1 LTQGIKPT
9 DSQAQLK
16 ELLLHE
22 ERKSERYAN
31 YVRILFTFLFFAVAF
46 SIHDELPAH
55 SLHAIVIA
63 SLVNFVYGVIVY
75 FILRGEDPPNW
86 IKYPSISIDILLL
99 SIVIYSFGTFRSFK
113 TEAFLLYYLWI
124 GLSTL
129 RFSPRLTLAAGLL
142 SIGAYLSI
150 VAIAIHV
157 GSIEFGTITDGF
169 TSPRVSRLNIALK
182 LVFLSAFV
190 ALAVYIARVFRS
202 IAASAISKQ
211 LLQVRHDRLSETLDK
226 LRATQKQ
233 LASKNRE
240 LATLS
245 EIDALTQLYNRRKI
259 DQIMAEVLA
268 ETQLPARPVA
278 LILLDIDHFKSHNDR
293 YGHQAGDRIIQTVAE
308 VLRISARG
316 NDSIGRWGGEEFLI
330 VCRETDIESAAIIA
344 ERLRHSI
351 EQAPLEVETR
361 VTCSFGITSY
371 RAGDNAD
378 SLLKRADEALYRSKQ
393 AGRNRITSTT

>member
-1 LTQGIKPT
+1 MTQGINPAN
-9 DSQAQLK
+9 SQLQLK

-31 YVRILFTFLFFAVAF
+31 YVRILFTFLYFAVAF
-46 SIHDELPAH
+46 TIRKELPAH

-63 SLVNFVYGVIVY
+63 SVVNFVYGVVAY
-75 FILRGEDPPNW
+75 FILRGDNPPGW

-129 RFSPRLTLAAGLL
+129 RFSPRLTLAAGVL

-150 VAIAIHV
+150 VAIALYS
-157 GSIEFGTITDGF
+157 GTIELGTITEGF
-169 TSPRVSRLNIALK
+169 TSTRVSRLNIALK
-182 LVFLSAFV
+182 LVFLSVFA
-190 ALAVYIARVFRS
+190 ALAVYIASVFRS

-259 DQIMAEVLA
+259 DQIMAEALE
-268 ETQLPARPVA
+268 ETRLPARPVA
-278 LILLDIDHFKSHNDR
+278 LILLDIDHFKSCNDR
-293 YGHQAGDRIIQTVAE
+293 YGHQAGDRIIQAVAE
-308 VLRISARG
+308 VLRTSARG

-330 VCRETDIESAAIIA
+330 VCRETGIASAAIIA

-351 EQAPLEVETR
+351 EQTGFEVEAR
-361 VTCSFGITSY
+361 VTCSFGVTSY
-371 RAGDNAD
+371 REGDTPD

-393 AGRNRITSTT
+393 AGRNRITSTP